1 MNRMTHASVSPARDM
16 SASFFLI
23 GALSDDIKA
32 DRRPFHGRPPGVR
45 HRRIFQP
52 QLEVFVLI

>member
-1 MNRMTHASVSPARDM
+1 MTHASVRPARDM

-32 DRRPFHGRPPGVR
+32 DRRTRMAGRPGCGIVR
-45 HRRIFQP
+45 FFDP
-52 QLEVFVLI
+52 K